1 MFYILCLLSYS
12 FLAVPVIDIED
23 KYLICDNQAIEIDA
37 GNEGALYEW
46 KDLSDNSIM
55 GTSRVIEV
63 KQAGSYRLSVKM
75 GSESAFKNFYVVESF
90 TPVINID
97 SKTYSICVGSTI
109 TFDAG
114 NEGASFLW
122 VNNNS
127 GDTISQTQFATI
139 SFKGIYTV
147 VATTPCGTSL
157 KSLAV
162 EEIGYP
168 DLKQVPS
175 VGYLCEGGTST
186 IDAKNFDS
194 KAAWV
199 STITGDTIATTKSA
213 TFTEIGDYKLIL
225 YNQCD
230 TVSKIVQ
237 IVPRGFPILT
247 LEAEKYI
254 CDNGTVLL
262 DAGNEGAEYEWVN
275 VQTKAVISN
284 AQIVEVDKVGKY
296 SLKTIDPCGVVF
308 DTVEVFKSQV
318 PVLDLEDQYV
328 ICGDAAETISVNLF
342 GVEYEWKN
350 NDEVISTEET
360 FTPNLPGEYMLAVT
374 NGCGSD
380 TKSFTVIE
388 SFVPENFIEDEFN
401 VVSLDGSYTL
411 DAGNEGADFVWIEV
425 STGNVLSEN
434 QILEVKKSGE
444 YILKVTTLCGGF
456 NKLFTINL
464 ITGLES
470 ENNIQ
475 NHYTIFPNPASQ
487 FLRIKFPKDK
497 REQTTISLSDLSG
510 KILFEITNK
519 EVVEKTDFITVDL
532 PTVPQG
538 VYILKI
544 EGKEA
549 FLTKLVVN

>member
-1 MFYILCLLSYS
+1 MFYILCLLSFS
-12 FLAVPVIDIED
+12 FLAAPVIDIED
-23 KYLICDNQAIEIDA
+23 KYLICDNNSIVIDA

-46 KDLSDNSIM
+46 RDLADNAIM
-55 GTSRVIEV
+55 GTSRTLEV
-63 KQAGSYRLSVKM
+63 KQAGSYRLTVTM

-97 SKTYSICVGSTI
+97 SKTYAICVGSTI

-157 KSLAV
+157 KSVVV

-175 VGYLCEGGTST
+175 IGYLCEGGTST

-199 STITGDTIATTKSA
+199 STISGDTIATTKSA
-213 TFTEIGDYKLIL
+213 TFTKIGDYQLIL

-237 IVPRGFPILT
+237 IVPRKFPILT

-254 CDNGTVLL
+254 CDNGTVML

-318 PVLDLEDQYV
+318 PVLDLKDQYV
-328 ICGDAAETISVNLF
+328 ICGDAAETIFPNLF
-342 GVEYEWKN
+342 GMDYEWKN
-350 NDEVISTEET
+350 NDEVISTEES
-360 FTPNLPGEYMLAVT
+360 FTPNSPGDYTLTVT

-380 TKSFTVIE
+380 NESFTVIK
-388 SFVPENFIEDEFN
+388 SFVPENLIKDEFN
-401 VVSLDGSYTL
+401 VVSLNGSHTL
-411 DAGNEGADFVWIEV
+411 DAGNEGANFVWIEV
-425 STGNVLSEN
+425 STGTILSEN
-434 QILEVKKSGE
+434 QTLEVKKSGE
-444 YILKVTTLCGGF
+444 YILNVTTLCGGF
-456 NKLFTINL
+456 DKLFNINL
-464 ITGLES
+464 ITGLGN
-470 ENNIQ
+470 ENKIQ

-487 FLRIKFPKDK
+487 FLNIKFHKDK

-510 KILFEITNK
+510 KILFKVINN
-519 EVVEKTDFITVDL
+519 EVVEKTNFISFDL
-532 PTVPQG
+532 AKVPQG

-549 FLTKLVVN
+549 FRTKLVVN